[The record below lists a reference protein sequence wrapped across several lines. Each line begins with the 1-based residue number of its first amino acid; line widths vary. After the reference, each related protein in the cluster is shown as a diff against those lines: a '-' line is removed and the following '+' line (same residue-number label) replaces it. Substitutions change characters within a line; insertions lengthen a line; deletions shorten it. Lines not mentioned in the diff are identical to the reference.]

1 MVGVMKIKAFSPDQL
16 RGLIEEATVDQSEDQ
31 WHESFLS
38 GVAGLIAKSPIAYRS
53 FGPFW
58 WAVKKYLQDEGLL
71 NGEPVNAELFE
82 QVTMGDKTLDLAAA
96 FAFHDSTS
104 KSLTA
109 TETTHTVSD
118 ENGESLEYQ
127 VIDEE
132 LEARIAF
139 A

>member
-1 MVGVMKIKAFSPDQL
+1 MVSVMKIKAFTPDQL
-16 RGLIEEATVDQSEDQ
+16 RGLIEEATIDQSEKE
-31 WHESFLS
+31 WHQALLS
-38 GVAGLIAKSPIAYRS
+38 GIAGLIDKSPIAYRS

-58 WAVKKYLQDEGLL
+58 WAVKKYLQDDGLIR
-71 NGEPVNAELFE
+71 GEPVDLELFD

-104 KSLTA
+104 KSFTA
-109 TETTHTVSD
+109 TETAHTVSD

-132 LEARIAF
+132 FEARIAF

>member
-1 MVGVMKIKAFSPDQL
+1 MKIKAFTAEQL
-16 RGLIEEATVDQSEDQ
+16 RGLIEEATVDQSEAE
-31 WHESFLS
+31 WHQAFLT

-58 WAVKKYLQDEGLL
+58 WPLKRYLQLDGLIK
-71 NGEPVNAELFE
+71 GEAVDKDLFD
-82 QVTMGDKTLDLAAA
+82 QVTMDDKTLDLAAS

-132 LEARIAF
+132 FEARIAF